1 LFDSKRVARAPTT
14 VEPPKDRARRHR
26 RATEILAAGLLAACG
41 LQEHPQRQAVSTEGP
56 EETTNQDAAAP
67 PPAPVVDAGTAQDRS
82 ATGVDGSA
90 PAQVSPPPPTGPG
103 VTIEGMF
110 VPQARAIAIVHFG
123 HSNMLGRASTPE
135 ELRPFFLEPQ
145 AGLWSYQ
152 GQGRFVAARE
162 PTSPPP
168 NGRAAGRYG
177 PGMAILR
184 TLAARAPAGHQFI
197 SIGLGV
203 GSATTADFAKGGL
216 YYDTFA
222 RRAAEL
228 RGKVTFAA
236 IFVMLGITDR
246 HMPAAE
252 QGGFAD
258 RMVAIIEALRAEL
271 GEPDLPVLHTDYEV
285 ESSGPLAPGNPFPDL
300 VRPLILSLPGRLP
313 NLAIIPTD
321 DITMQDDHH
330 FDFAGQ
336 KLWAERGVEIMTTR
350 RWLPWLP

>member
-1 LFDSKRVARAPTT
+1 L
-14 VEPPKDRARRHR
+14 
-26 RATEILAAGLLAACG
+26 LAAGLLAGCG
-41 LQEHPQRQAVSTEGP
+41 LREHPQRGEATGIVA
-56 EETTNQDAAAP
+56 EEPTAEDAAAGP
-67 PPAPVVDAGTAQDRS
+67 SPTPLADAAAAGDRR
-82 ATGVDGSA
+82 TMDVDGGA
-90 PAQVSPPPPTGPG
+90 PAEVAAPTGPG
-103 VTIEGMF
+103 VTISGTF
-110 VPQARAIAIVHFG
+110 VPRERAIAIVHFG

-135 ELRPFFLEPQ
+135 ALRSFFLEPQ

-152 GQGRFVAARE
+152 GQGRFVAAQE

-184 TLAARAPAGHQFI
+184 TLAAKAPPGHQLI

-203 GSATTADFAKGGL
+203 GSATTADFARGGL

-228 RGKVTFAA
+228 RGKVTFGA

-246 HMPAAE
+246 HMPDAE

-258 RMVAIIEALRAEL
+258 RMVAIVESLRADL

-300 VRPLILSLPGRLP
+300 IRPLMLSLPSRV
-313 NLAIIPTD
+313 NRLAIIPTND
-321 DITMQDDHH
+321 VGMQDDHH

-336 KLWAERGVEIMTTR
+336 KLWAERGVDIMVMR
-350 RWLPWLP
+350 RWLPWQE